1 MLYAEVSTMGVPSK
15 FSTPL
20 RPAVCSPEFPERMA
34 AGGNT
39 DCPGNELDVVSGSAD
54 SAICDAVAFLVRLR
68 RGKYPGIAEAVV
80 PVMGN
85 QGPVFWVELNCLR
98 ARDFALAEEEEGW
111 WWWVCVLWEKEGK
124 GPRER

>member
-1 MLYAEVSTMGVPSK
+1 MQRRQIRFNAGPDDVDVLGTVQRGV
-15 FSTPL
+15 L
-20 RPAVCSPEFPERMA
+20 LPAW
-34 AGGNT
+34 
-39 DCPGNELDVVSGSAD
+39 LDVVSGSAD

-98 ARDFALAEEEEGW
+98 AREFALAEEEEGW
-111 WWWVCVLWEKEGK
+111 WWWLCVLWEKEGK
-124 GPRER
+124 GTRER